1 MLKNRNKTRP
11 NAVHRVPGGPSRSNG
26 LPRLPE
32 KPYDL
37 EAFFVYVCEL
47 EALVLKRLDAI
58 FESVRR
64 SESWGRHPPD
74 DRRAIRLPEVLKILR
89 ISKSTLYGRLKP
101 SGRRHDIRLPQ
112 PFKLGDS
119 ARSPSAWWH
128 DSVIEYLELC
138 AQSRC
143 AS

>member
-1 MLKNRNKTRP
+1 MLNNHNKTRP
-11 NAVHRVPGGPSRSNG
+11 NAVRRIPGVPSGSNG
-26 LPRLPE
+26 HPRLPE

-37 EAFFVYVCEL
+37 EALLVYVCEL

-64 SESWGRHPPD
+64 SESGGGLSPD

-89 ISKSTLYGRLKP
+89 ISKSTLYGRLKA
-101 SGRRHDIRLPQ
+101 SGQRHDARLPK

-128 DSVIEYLELC
+128 DSVIDYLELC
-138 AQSRC
+138 AQSRF